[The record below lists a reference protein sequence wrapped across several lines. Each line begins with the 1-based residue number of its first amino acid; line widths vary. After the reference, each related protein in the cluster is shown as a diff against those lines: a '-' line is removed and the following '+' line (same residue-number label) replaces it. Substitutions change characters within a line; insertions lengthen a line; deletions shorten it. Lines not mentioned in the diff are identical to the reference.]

1 MSSTIHLIIA
11 RTNTSK
17 ILILAYRTGCNIT
30 LDHNIHHTA
39 TASLPSLHLFQFN
52 TTFQRSYNLT
62 IEWHMYSQAACGSTQ
77 EEVTVRQRAATRG
90 TIARSEHT
98 RDGVIDVYVSRQ
110 TEKCA
115 AVVLKTR
122 PHCSTVTSLFYVL
135 STLESS
141 DQECIQADVFLGR
154 L

>member
-77 EEVTVRQRAATRG
+77 EEVTVRQRAATRR
-90 TIARSEHT
+90 TLALSEGHT
-98 RDGVIDVYVSRQ
+98 CDSVIDMCHPQ
-110 TEKCA
+110 AEKLA
-115 AVVLKTR
+115 AVLLL
-122 PHCSTVTSLFYVL
+122 SL
-135 STLESS
+135 
-141 DQECIQADVFLGR
+141 IHI
-154 L
+154 